1 MRYLL
6 GWFFALFSMI
16 SWAAAEDAPAASP
29 SPSPSPAS
37 SPEVSDG
44 TPKPATWFSVHVDGP
59 YIAMTFD
66 DGPSPETT
74 PRLLDILKQRN
85 IKATFFMIGQNAQA
99 NPTIVQRI
107 LAEGHEIGNHSW
119 THPQLSKLSDDRVT
133 EEITKTQNAI
143 KNACGYTP
151 VLLRPPYG
159 AITAR
164 QKDWIEKQ
172 FGLSVIIWSVDP
184 FDWKRP
190 GASVI
195 EQRILAGARPGAI
208 VLSHDIHKQTVDAMP
223 ATLDALAAKGFKFVT
238 VSQLIAMNKPKSS
251 PSPSP
256 DSRPSGSPRPSPSKK
271 HTKLAAQTAESAA
284 TGRFRVAPFSG

>member
-1 MRYLL
+1 VKMRYFL
-6 GWFFALFSMI
+6 GPFLAFLGMVSL
-16 SWAAAEDAPAASP
+16 AAAEDTSGASP
-29 SPSPSPAS
+29 SPSPSPEA
-37 SPEVSDG
+37 SPEAANAAS
-44 TPKPATWFSVHVDGP
+44 KPATWFSVNVDGP

-85 IKATFFMIGQNAQA
+85 IKATFFMIGQNAER
-99 NPTIVQRI
+99 NPTIVKRI

-133 EEITKTQNAI
+133 EEINKTQNAI
-143 KNACGYTP
+143 KDASGYTP
-151 VLLRPPYG
+151 VLIRPPYG
-159 AITAR
+159 AITGR
-164 QKDWIEKQ
+164 QKEWIEKQ
-172 FGLSVIIWSVDP
+172 FDLSVIIWSVDP

-251 PSPSP
+251 PTPSP
-256 DSRPSGSPRPSPSKK
+256 QSHPSGSPHPSPTKK
-271 HTKLAAQTAESAA
+271 HAKLAA
-284 TGRFRVAPFSG
+284 GD

>member
-1 MRYLL
+1 MHYFL
-6 GWFFALFSMI
+6 GPFLGFFGMVSLAM
-16 SWAAAEDAPAASP
+16 AEDTPGASP
-29 SPSPSPAS
+29 SPSPTPAP
-37 SPEVSDG
+37 SPEASTG
-44 TPKPATWFSVHVDGP
+44 ASKPATWFSVNVDGP

-85 IKATFFMIGQNAQA
+85 IKATFFMIGQNAER
-99 NPTIVQRI
+99 NPAIVKRI

-133 EEITKTQNAI
+133 EEINKTQNAI
-143 KNACGYTP
+143 KDASGYTP
-151 VLLRPPYG
+151 VVMRPPYG

-251 PSPSP
+251 PTPSP
-256 DSRPSGSPRPSPSKK
+256 QSRPSGSPHPSPAKK
-271 HTKLAAQTAESAA
+271 RARLAD
-284 TGRFRVAPFSG
+284 GN

>member
-1 MRYLL
+1 VNMRYLL
-6 GWFFALFSMI
+6 GWFVALFCMM
-16 SWAAAEDAPAASP
+16 SWAAAEDTPAASP
-29 SPSPSPAS
+29 SPSPSPES
-37 SPEVSDG
+37 SPEAPSS
-44 TPKPATWFSVHVDGP
+44 TPKPATWFSVNVDGP

-66 DGPSPETT
+66 DGPNPETT

-99 NPTIVQRI
+99 NPKIVQRI

-119 THPQLSKLSDDRVT
+119 THPQLSKLSDERVT
-133 EEITKTQNAI
+133 EEINKTQAAI
-143 KNACGYTP
+143 KDACGYTP
-151 VLLRPPYG
+151 ILLRPPYG

-238 VSQLIAMNKPKSS
+238 VSQLIAMNKPKNS

-256 DSRPSGSPRPSPSKK
+256 QSRPSASPHTSPSKK
-271 HTKLAAQTAESAA
+271 HAKLAQGS
-284 TGRFRVAPFSG
+284 

>member
-1 MRYLL
+1 VNMRYFL
-6 GWFFALFSMI
+6 GWFFALFGMV
-16 SWAAAEDAPAASP
+16 SWTAAEDTPAASP
-29 SPSPSPAS
+29 SPSPSPLS
-37 SPEVSDG
+37 TPEAPAD

-66 DGPSPETT
+66 DGPSAETT

-85 IKATFFMIGQNAQA
+85 IKVTFFEIGQNAER
-99 NPTIVQRI
+99 NPAIVKRI

-119 THPQLSKLSDDRVT
+119 THPQLSKLSDERVT
-133 EEITKTQNAI
+133 EEITKTQDAI
-143 KNACGYTP
+143 KNASGSGYTP
-151 VLLRPPYG
+151 TLLRPPYG

-172 FGLSVIIWSVDP
+172 FGLSIIMWSVDP

-208 VLSHDIHKQTVDAMP
+208 ILSHDIHKQTVDAMP
-223 ATLDALAAKGFKFVT
+223 ATLDALLAKGFKFVT
-238 VSQLIAMNKPKSS
+238 VSQLIAMNKPKAS
-251 PSPSP
+251 PSPRPAASP
-256 DSRPSGSPRPSPSKK
+256 HGSPAKK
-271 HTKLAAQTAESAA
+271 KARLAAEN
-284 TGRFRVAPFSG
+284 

>member
-1 MRYLL
+1 VNMRYFL
-6 GWFFALFSMI
+6 GPFLVFFGMVSLAM
-16 SWAAAEDAPAASP
+16 AEDTPGASP
-29 SPSPSPAS
+29 SPSPTPAS
-37 SPEVSDG
+37 SPEASTG
-44 TPKPATWFSVHVDGP
+44 ASKPATWFSVNVDGP

-85 IKATFFMIGQNAQA
+85 IKATFFMIGQNAER
-99 NPTIVQRI
+99 NPAIVKRI

-133 EEITKTQNAI
+133 EEINKTQNAI
-143 KNACGYTP
+143 KDASGYTP
-151 VLLRPPYG
+151 VLMRPPYG

-195 EQRILAGARPGAI
+195 EERILAGARPGAI

-251 PSPSP
+251 PTPSP
-256 DSRPSGSPRPSPSKK
+256 QSHPSGSPRPSPAKK
-271 HTKLAAQTAESAA
+271 RARLAD
-284 TGRFRVAPFSG
+284 GN

>member
-1 MRYLL
+1 MRPVLALFLALL
-6 GWFFALFSMI
+6 GLTTYL
-16 SWAAAEDAPAASP
+16 AAEETPGTNP
-29 SPSPSPAS
+29 SPSPFP
-37 SPEVSDG
+37 SPEAAQP
-44 TPKPATWFSVHVDGP
+44 TAEKPATWFSVHVNGP

-66 DGPSPETT
+66 DGPSPATT

-85 IKATFFMIGQNAQA
+85 IKATFFMIGQNAER
-99 NPTIVQRI
+99 NPEIVKRI

-119 THPQLSKLSDDRVT
+119 THPQLSKLPDQRVT
-133 EEITKTQNAI
+133 EEITKTQDAI

-159 AITAR
+159 AITSR

-172 FGLSVIIWSVDP
+172 FGLSIIMWSVDP

-208 VLSHDIHKQTVDAMP
+208 ILSHDIHQQTVDAMP
-223 ATLDALAAKGFKFVT
+223 ATLDALAQKGFKFVT
-238 VSQLIAMNKPKSS
+238 VSQLIAMNQPKTSPT
-251 PSPSP
+251 PSPESH
-256 DSRPSGSPRPSPSKK
+256 PSASPRQTPNKK
-271 HTKLAAQTAESAA
+271 RTKIAAVE
-284 TGRFRVAPFSG
+284 

>member
-1 MRYLL
+1 MRYLI
-6 GWFFALFSMI
+6 GWFFVLFGVI
-16 SWAAAEDAPAASP
+16 PWAGAEETPAASP
-29 SPSPSPAS
+29 SPSPSA
-37 SPEVSDG
+37 SPESSSG
-44 TPKPATWFSVHVDGP
+44 ASKPATWFSVNVDGP

-85 IKATFFMIGQNAQA
+85 IKATFFMIGQNAER

-119 THPQLSKLSDDRVT
+119 THPQLSKLPDDRVT
-133 EEITKTQNAI
+133 DEINKTQAAI
-143 KNACGYTP
+143 KSASGYTP

-172 FGLSVIIWSVDP
+172 FGLSVIMWSVDP

-208 VLSHDIHKQTVDAMP
+208 ILSHDIHKQTVDAMP
-223 ATLDALAAKGFKFVT
+223 ATLDALAEKGFKFVT

-251 PSPSP
+251 ASPSP
-256 DSRPSGSPRPSPSKK
+256 QSRPSASPRPSPAKK
-271 HTKLAAQTAESAA
+271 HSKLAA
-284 TGRFRVAPFSG
+284 GG

>member
-1 MRYLL
+1 MRYLI
-6 GWFFALFSMI
+6 GWFFVLFGVVP
-16 SWAAAEDAPAASP
+16 WAAAEETPAASP
-29 SPSPSPAS
+29 SPSPSA
-37 SPEVSDG
+37 SPESSSG
-44 TPKPATWFSVHVDGP
+44 ASKPATWFSVSVDGP

-85 IKATFFMIGQNAQA
+85 IKATFFMIGQNAER

-119 THPQLSKLSDDRVT
+119 THPQLSKLPDDRVT
-133 EEITKTQNAI
+133 DEINKTQAAI
-143 KNACGYTP
+143 KSASGYTP

-172 FGLSVIIWSVDP
+172 FGLSVIMWSVDP

-208 VLSHDIHKQTVDAMP
+208 ILSHDIHKQTVDAMP
-223 ATLDALAAKGFKFVT
+223 ATLDALAEKGFKFVT

-251 PSPSP
+251 ASPSP
-256 DSRPSGSPRPSPSKK
+256 QSRPSASPRPSPAKK
-271 HTKLAAQTAESAA
+271 HSKLAA
-284 TGRFRVAPFSG
+284 GG

>member
-1 MRYLL
+1 MNMRYLL
-6 GWFFALFSMI
+6 GWFFAVFSMI
-16 SWAAAEDAPAASP
+16 SWAAAEDTPAASP

-37 SPEVSDG
+37 SPEAPTGAS
-44 TPKPATWFSVHVDGP
+44 KPATWFRVNVDGP

-85 IKATFFMIGQNAQA
+85 IKATFFMIGQNAEH
-99 NPTIVQRI
+99 NPAIVQRI

-133 EEITKTQNAI
+133 EEINKTQAAI

-151 VLLRPPYG
+151 VILRPPYG

-164 QKDWIEKQ
+164 QKQWIEQQ
-172 FGLSVIIWSVDP
+172 FGLSVIIWTVDP

-208 VLSHDIHKQTVDAMP
+208 ILSHDIHKQTVDAMP

-251 PSPSP
+251 ASPSP
-256 DSRPSGSPRPSPSKK
+256 QSRPSASPHSSPSKK
-271 HTKLAAQTAESAA
+271 HTKLAAQNAGNAEIAGNA
-284 TGRFRVAPFSG
+284 GN

>member
-1 MRYLL
+1 MRYFL
-6 GWFFALFSMI
+6 GLTLALFNL
-16 SWAAAEDAPAASP
+16 ACLAVAEDTTAASP
-29 SPSPSPAS
+29 TPSASPVPSP
-37 SPEVSDG
+37 E
-44 TPKPATWFSVHVDGP
+44 TPSTAVKPATWFSVNVDGP

-74 PRLLDILKQRN
+74 PRLLDILKERN
-85 IKATFFMIGQNAQA
+85 IKATFFMIGQNAER
-99 NPTIVQRI
+99 NPAIVKRI

-133 EEITKTQNAI
+133 EEINKTQDAI
-143 KNACGYTP
+143 KNASGYTP

-164 QKDWIEKQ
+164 QKEWIEKQ

-208 VLSHDIHKQTVDAMP
+208 ILSHDIHKQTIDAMP

-238 VSQLIAMNKPKSS
+238 VSQLIAMNKPKAT

-256 DSRPSGSPRPSPSKK
+256 QSRPSASPHASPAKK
-271 HTKLAAQTAESAA
+271 HPKLA
-284 TGRFRVAPFSG
+284 GG

>member
-1 MRYLL
+1 VNMRYLL
-6 GWFFALFSMI
+6 GWFFALFSVI
-16 SWAAAEDAPAASP
+16 SWAAAEDTPAASP
-29 SPSPSPAS
+29 SPTPSPAS
-37 SPEVSDG
+37 SPEASG
-44 TPKPATWFSVHVDGP
+44 AASKPATWFSVNVDGP

-85 IKATFFMIGQNAQA
+85 IKATFFMIGQNAER

-133 EEITKTQNAI
+133 EEINKTQAAI
-143 KNACGYTP
+143 KNASGYTP

-159 AITAR
+159 AITSR
-164 QKDWIEKQ
+164 QKEWIEKQ

-195 EQRILAGARPGAI
+195 EQRILSGARPGAI
-208 VLSHDIHKQTVDAMP
+208 ILSHDIHKQTVDAMP
-223 ATLDALAAKGFKFVT
+223 ATLDALAQKGFKFVT

-251 PSPSP
+251 ATPSPQSGPSASP
-256 DSRPSGSPRPSPSKK
+256 HTSPAKK
-271 HTKLAAQTAESAA
+271 HAKLAA
-284 TGRFRVAPFSG
+284 GV

>member
-1 MRYLL
+1 MNMRYFL
-6 GWFFALFSMI
+6 GPFLFFFGMI
-16 SWAAAEDAPAASP
+16 SLAMAEDTPGASP
-29 SPSPSPAS
+29 SPSPTPAS
-37 SPEVSDG
+37 SPEASTG
-44 TPKPATWFSVHVDGP
+44 ASKPATWFSVNVDGP

-85 IKATFFMIGQNAQA
+85 IKATFFMIGQNAER
-99 NPTIVQRI
+99 NPAIVKRI

-133 EEITKTQNAI
+133 EEINKTQNAI
-143 KNACGYTP
+143 KDSSGYTP
-151 VLLRPPYG
+151 VLMRPPYG

-195 EQRILAGARPGAI
+195 EERILAGARPGAI

-251 PSPSP
+251 PTPSP
-256 DSRPSGSPRPSPSKK
+256 QSRPSGSPHASPTKK
-271 HTKLAAQTAESAA
+271 HPKLAA
-284 TGRFRVAPFSG
+284 SGN

>member
-1 MRYLL
+1 MRYFLSPFL
-6 GWFFALFSMI
+6 AFFGMVSLAM
-16 SWAAAEDAPAASP
+16 AEDTPGADP
-29 SPSPSPAS
+29 SPSPTPAP
-37 SPEVSDG
+37 SPEASTG
-44 TPKPATWFSVHVDGP
+44 ASKPATWFSVNVDGP

-85 IKATFFMIGQNAQA
+85 IKATFFMIGQNAER
-99 NPTIVQRI
+99 NPAIVKRI

-133 EEITKTQNAI
+133 EEINKTQNAI
-143 KNACGYTP
+143 KDASGYTP
-151 VLLRPPYG
+151 VLMRPPYG

-208 VLSHDIHKQTVDAMP
+208 VLSHDIHKQTVDSMP

-251 PSPSP
+251 PTPSP
-256 DSRPSGSPRPSPSKK
+256 QSRPSGSPRPSPAKK
-271 HTKLAAQTAESAA
+271 RVRLA
-284 TGRFRVAPFSG
+284 GGD

>member
-1 MRYLL
+1 MNMRYFLVPFL
-6 GWFFALFSMI
+6 VFFGMVSLAM
-16 SWAAAEDAPAASP
+16 AEDTPGASP
-29 SPSPSPAS
+29 SPSPTPAS
-37 SPEVSDG
+37 SPEASTG
-44 TPKPATWFSVHVDGP
+44 ASKPATWFSVNVDGP

-85 IKATFFMIGQNAQA
+85 IKATFFMIGQNAER
-99 NPTIVQRI
+99 NPAIVKRI

-133 EEITKTQNAI
+133 EEINKTQNAI
-143 KNACGYTP
+143 KDASGYTP
-151 VLLRPPYG
+151 VLMRPPYG

-195 EQRILAGARPGAI
+195 EERILAGARPGAI

-251 PSPSP
+251 ATPSPQSGPSASP
-256 DSRPSGSPRPSPSKK
+256 HTSPAKK
-271 HTKLAAQTAESAA
+271 HAKLAA
-284 TGRFRVAPFSG
+284 GV

>member
-1 MRYLL
+1 MRYFL
-6 GWFFALFSMI
+6 GPFLAFFGMVSL
-16 SWAAAEDAPAASP
+16 AAAEDTSGASP
-29 SPSPSPAS
+29 SPSPSPVA
-37 SPEVSDG
+37 SPEASDAAN
-44 TPKPATWFSVHVDGP
+44 KPATWFSVNVDGP

-85 IKATFFMIGQNAQA
+85 IKATFFMIGQNAER
-99 NPTIVQRI
+99 NPAIVKRI

-119 THPQLSKLSDDRVT
+119 THPQLSKLPDDRVT
-133 EEITKTQNAI
+133 EEINKTQSAI
-143 KNACGYTP
+143 KDASGYTP
-151 VLLRPPYG
+151 VLMRPPYG

-164 QKDWIEKQ
+164 QKEWIEKQ
-172 FGLSVIIWSVDP
+172 FSLSVIIWSVDP

-251 PSPSP
+251 PTPSP
-256 DSRPSGSPRPSPSKK
+256 QSHPSGSPHASPAKK
-271 HTKLAAQTAESAA
+271 HAKLAA
-284 TGRFRVAPFSG
+284 SGT

>member
-1 MRYLL
+1 MRYFL
-6 GWFFALFSMI
+6 GPFLAFLGMVSL
-16 SWAAAEDAPAASP
+16 AAAEDTSGASP
-29 SPSPSPAS
+29 SPSPSPEA
-37 SPEVSDG
+37 SPEAANAA
-44 TPKPATWFSVHVDGP
+44 TKPATWFSVNVDGP

-85 IKATFFMIGQNAQA
+85 IKATFFMIGQNAER
-99 NPTIVQRI
+99 NPAIVKRI

-133 EEITKTQNAI
+133 EEINKTQNAI
-143 KNACGYTP
+143 KDASGYIP

-164 QKDWIEKQ
+164 QKEWIEKQ

-251 PSPSP
+251 PTPSP
-256 DSRPSGSPRPSPSKK
+256 QSRPSGSPHASPTKK
-271 HTKLAAQTAESAA
+271 HPKLAA
-284 TGRFRVAPFSG
+284 SGN

>member
-1 MRYLL
+1 VNMRYLL
-6 GWFFALFSMI
+6 GWFFAVFSMI
-16 SWAAAEDAPAASP
+16 SWAAAEDTPAASP

-37 SPEVSDG
+37 SPEG
-44 TPKPATWFSVHVDGP
+44 PTGAQKPATWFSVNVDGP

-85 IKATFFMIGQNAQA
+85 IKATFFMIGQNAEH
-99 NPTIVQRI
+99 NPAIVQRI

-119 THPQLSKLSDDRVT
+119 THPQLSKLSDERVT
-133 EEITKTQNAI
+133 EEINQTQAAI

-164 QKDWIEKQ
+164 QKQWIEQQ

-208 VLSHDIHKQTVDAMP
+208 ILSHDIHKQTVDAMP

-256 DSRPSGSPRPSPSKK
+256 QSRPSGSPRPSPTKK
-271 HTKLAAQTAESAA
+271 HTKLAAQNAGNAA
-284 TGRFRVAPFSG
+284 N